1 MSRPTSKTTWPK
13 LVKAEPRL
21 IELFR
26 QAEAISSE
34 NDPHFCANK
43 VWIKKLKPRLAGLVG
58 GEVKDHPMLGS
69 IQAYD
74 IASRMVFR
82 VLPGCQDCSC
92 M

>member
-34 NDPHFCANK
+34 NDPHFCANR
-43 VWIKKLKPRLAGLVG
+43 VWSEKLKPRLTVLVG
-58 GEVKDHPMLGS
+58 DEVKDHPLLGS
-69 IQAYD
+69 SQAYD
-74 IASRMVFR
+74 IAYRKVFR
-82 VLPGCQDCSC
+82 VLPGCRDCSC
-92 M
+92 L